1 VKSEVPK
8 PFHLPRKDAEALLIK
23 KMEPEYPQ
31 EALDQRIQGTVL
43 LRTEISEAGKVT
55 NLTLISGHPLLAPA
69 AIEAVKQ
76 WMYQPYLQDGRAV
89 AFETQVQVDFRL
101 PSK

>member
-1 VKSEVPK
+1 VKSEAPK

-31 EALDQRIQGTVL
+31 EALDKRIQGAVL
-43 LRTEISEAGKVT
+43 LRTEISEAGNVT